1 MDDCLTLSSISKIIP
16 AYTYKTELCQQIFI
30 HNGEGQYTS
39 YTSFFLVLELQQF
52 IQSHVDDNLAMITL
66 IADSVSLSCSS
77 GLKEFKISPL

>member
-1 MDDCLTLSSISKIIP
+1 MLSSISKIIP

-39 YTSFFLVLELQQF
+39 YTSFFQVLELQQF
-52 IQSHVDDNLAMITL
+52 TQSHVDDNLAMITL